1 MSIVIDEA
9 SNGWL
14 IRSGESRKEP
24 RVFEFDGANRFKT
37 TLENIVTTAER
48 ALQFVLEEMVGSQHY
63 KIVIMEDTDD
73 NQSSTISPSGDLP
86 VQAHPGGLRLPGKV
100 DAQEVS
106 S

>member
-1 MSIVIDEA
+1 MGIIIDEA

-24 RVFEFDGANRFKT
+24 RVFEFDGANRFRT
-37 TLENIVTTAER
+37 NLENIVKTAER
-48 ALQFVLEEMVGSQHY
+48 AMQFVLEEMVGSAHY
-63 KIVIMEDTDD
+63 KVVIMEDTDD
-73 NQSSTISPSGDLP
+73 QSTSVPAAGDLS
-86 VQAHPGGLRLPGKV
+86 VQAHPGGLRLPGKM